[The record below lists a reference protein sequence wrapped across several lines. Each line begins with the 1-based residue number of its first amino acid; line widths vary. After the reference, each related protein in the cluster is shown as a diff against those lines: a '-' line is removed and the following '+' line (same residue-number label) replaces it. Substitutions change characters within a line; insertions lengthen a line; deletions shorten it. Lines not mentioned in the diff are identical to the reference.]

1 MQKLSK
7 QLKNKIINKILELE
21 KVQGRLRGYQNFFPI
36 IHFDDR
42 NSIIIS
48 PYLSFEV
55 EDTSKVLLIDD
66 CGKKLFFQ
74 YREIL

>member
-1 MQKLSK
+1 MENLSK
-7 QLKNKIINKILELE
+7 HLKEKIINKILELE
-21 KVQGRLRGYQNFFPI
+21 KVQESHQVFFPI
-36 IHFDDR
+36 IHFEDR
-42 NSIIIS
+42 NSLIIS

-55 EDTSKVLLIDD
+55 EDTSKVLILDD

>member
-7 QLKNKIINKILELE
+7 QLKNKIINRIVTLE
-21 KVQGRLRGYQNFFPI
+21 KVQGGYQSFFPI
-36 IHFDDR
+36 IHFEDR
-42 NSIIIS
+42 NSVIIS

-55 EDTSKVLLIDD
+55 EDTSKVLIIDD

>member
-1 MQKLSK
+1 MQNLSK

-21 KVQGRLRGYQNFFPI
+21 KVQGGYQSFFPI

-42 NSIIIS
+42 NSLIIS

-55 EDTSKVLLIDD
+55 EDTSKVLILDD
-66 CGKKLFFQ
+66 WGKRLFFS

>member
-1 MQKLSK
+1 MQNLSK

-21 KVQGRLRGYQNFFPI
+21 KVQGGYQSFFPL
-36 IHFDDR
+36 IHIDGR
-42 NSIIIS
+42 NSLIIS

-55 EDTSKVLLIDD
+55 EDTSKVLIVDD
-66 CGKKLFFQ
+66 YDKKLFFQ

>member
-7 QLKNKIINKILELE
+7 QLKNKIINRIITLE
-21 KVQGRLRGYQNFFPI
+21 KVQCGYQNFFPI
-36 IHFDDR
+36 IHFEDR
-42 NSIIIS
+42 NSVIIS

-55 EDTSKVLLIDD
+55 EDTSKVLILDD

>member
-7 QLKNKIINKILELE
+7 HVKNKIINRIITLE
-21 KVQGRLRGYQNFFPI
+21 KVQGGYQSFFPI

-42 NSIIIS
+42 NSVIIS

-55 EDTSKVLLIDD
+55 EDTSKVLIIDD

>member
-1 MQKLSK
+1 MQNLNK

-21 KVQGRLRGYQNFFPI
+21 KVQCGYQSFFPI
-36 IHFDDR
+36 IHIDDR
-42 NSIIIS
+42 NSVIIS

-55 EDTSKVLLIDD
+55 EDTSKVLILDD
-66 CGKKLFFQ
+66 CDKKLFFQ

>member
-1 MQKLSK
+1 MQNLSK
-7 QLKNKIINKILELE
+7 QFKNKIINRILTLE
-21 KVQGRLRGYQNFFPI
+21 KVQGGYQVFFPI

-42 NSIIIS
+42 NSLIIN

-55 EDTSKVLLIDD
+55 EDTSKVLIIDD
-66 CGKKLFFQ
+66 GGKKLFFQ

>member
-1 MQKLSK
+1 MQNLSK

-21 KVQGRLRGYQNFFPI
+21 KVQESYQVFFPI
-36 IHFDDR
+36 IHIDDR
-42 NSIIIS
+42 NSLIIS

-55 EDTSKVLLIDD
+55 EDTSKVLILDD

>member
-1 MQKLSK
+1 MQNLSK

-21 KVQGRLRGYQNFFPI
+21 KIESGYQSFFPI
-36 IHFDDR
+36 IHIDGR
-42 NSIIIS
+42 NSLIIS

-55 EDTSKVLLIDD
+55 ENTSKVLIIDD

>member
-1 MQKLSK
+1 MQNLNK
-7 QLKNKIINKILELE
+7 QLKNKIINRIITLE
-21 KVQGRLRGYQNFFPI
+21 KVQCAYQSFFPI
-36 IHFDDR
+36 IHFEDR
-42 NSIIIS
+42 NSVIIS
-48 PYLSFEV
+48 SYLSFEV

>member
-1 MQKLSK
+1 MQNLNK
-7 QLKNKIINKILELE
+7 QLKNKIINRIITLE
-21 KVQGRLRGYQNFFPI
+21 KVQGGYQSFFPI
-36 IHFDDR
+36 IHFDNR
-42 NSIIIS
+42 NSLIIS

-55 EDTSKVLLIDD
+55 EDTSKVLILDD

>member
-1 MQKLSK
+1 MQNLSK
-7 QLKNKIINKILELE
+7 QLKNKIINRILTIE
-21 KVQGRLRGYQNFFPI
+21 KVQGGYQSFFPI
-36 IHFDDR
+36 IHIDGR
-42 NSIIIS
+42 NSLVIS

-55 EDTSKVLLIDD
+55 EGTPKVLLIDD

>member
-7 QLKNKIINKILELE
+7 QLKNKIINRIITLE
-21 KVQGRLRGYQNFFPI
+21 KVQCGYQSFFPI
-36 IHFDDR
+36 IHFEDR
-42 NSIIIS
+42 NSVIIS

-55 EDTSKVLLIDD
+55 EDTSKVLIIDD
-66 CGKKLFFQ
+66 CGKRLFFQ

>member
-1 MQKLSK
+1 MQNLNK
-7 QLKNKIINKILELE
+7 QLKNKIINRIITLE
-21 KVQGRLRGYQNFFPI
+21 KVQGAYQSFFPI
-36 IHFDDR
+36 IHIDDR

-48 PYLSFEV
+48 PYLSFDV
-55 EDTSKVLLIDD
+55 EDTSKVLILDD

>member
-7 QLKNKIINKILELE
+7 QLKNKIINRIITLE
-21 KVQGRLRGYQNFFPI
+21 KVQCGYQSFFPI

-42 NSIIIS
+42 NSVIIS
-48 PYLSFEV
+48 PYLNFEV
-55 EDTSKVLLIDD
+55 EDASKVLILDD

>member
-1 MQKLSK
+1 MQNLSK
-7 QLKNKIINKILELE
+7 QLKNKIINRILELE
-21 KVQGRLRGYQNFFPI
+21 KVQGGYQSFFPL
-36 IHFDDR
+36 IHIDDR
-42 NSIIIS
+42 NSLIIS

-55 EDTSKVLLIDD
+55 EGTPKILILDD

>member
-1 MQKLSK
+1 MQNLNK
-7 QLKNKIINKILELE
+7 QLKNKIINKILALE
-21 KVQGRLRGYQNFFPI
+21 KVQCAYQSFFPL
-36 IHFDDR
+36 IHIEDR
-42 NSIIIS
+42 NSLIVS

>member
-1 MQKLSK
+1 MQNLNK

-21 KVQGRLRGYQNFFPI
+21 KVQGGYQSFFPI
-36 IHFDDR
+36 IHIDGR
-42 NSIIIS
+42 NSLIIS

-55 EDTSKVLLIDD
+55 EVSSKVLLVDD
-66 CGKKLFFQ
+66 GDKKLFFQ

>member
-1 MQKLSK
+1 MQNLSK

-21 KVQGRLRGYQNFFPI
+21 KIESGYQSFFPI
-36 IHFDDR
+36 IHIEGR
-42 NSIIIS
+42 NSLIIS

-55 EDTSKVLLIDD
+55 EDVSKVLIVDD
-66 CGKKLFFQ
+66 GGKKLFFQ

>member
-1 MQKLSK
+1 MQNLSK
-7 QLKNKIINKILELE
+7 QLKNKIINRILTLE
-21 KVQGRLRGYQNFFPI
+21 KVQDGYQSFFPI
-36 IHFDDR
+36 IHIEGR
-42 NSIIIS
+42 NSLIIS

-55 EDTSKVLLIDD
+55 EDTPKVLLIDD

>member
-1 MQKLSK
+1 MQNLSK
-7 QLKNKIINKILELE
+7 QLKNKIINRILTLE
-21 KVQGRLRGYQNFFPI
+21 KVQGGYQNFFPI

-42 NSIIIS
+42 NSLIIS
-48 PYLSFEV
+48 HYLNFEV
-55 EDTSKVLLIDD
+55 EDTSKVLIVDD

>member
-1 MQKLSK
+1 MQNLNK
-7 QLKNKIINKILELE
+7 QLKNKIINRIISLE
-21 KVQGRLRGYQNFFPI
+21 KVQCGYQSFFPI
-36 IHFDDR
+36 IHFEDR
-42 NSIIIS
+42 NSVIIS

-55 EDTSKVLLIDD
+55 EGTSKVLILDD

>member
-1 MQKLSK
+1 MQNLNK

-21 KVQGRLRGYQNFFPI
+21 KVQGGYQSFFPI

-42 NSIIIS
+42 NSVIIS
-48 PYLSFEV
+48 PYLSFGV
-55 EDTSKVLLIDD
+55 EDTSKVLIIDD

>member
-1 MQKLSK
+1 MQNLNK
-7 QLKNKIINKILELE
+7 QLKNKIINMILKLE
-21 KVQGRLRGYQNFFPI
+21 KVQSGYQVFFPI
-36 IHFDDR
+36 IHFEGR
-42 NSIIIS
+42 NSLILS

-55 EDTSKVLLIDD
+55 EVSSKVLILDD

>member
-7 QLKNKIINKILELE
+7 QLKNKIINRIITLE
-21 KVQGRLRGYQNFFPI
+21 KVQCGYQSFFPI

-42 NSIIIS
+42 NSLVIS
-48 PYLSFEV
+48 PYLSFKV
-55 EDTSKVLLIDD
+55 EDASKVLIIDD
-66 CGKKLFFQ
+66 GGKKLFFQ